1 MKKTYKTKPN
11 KKCFFRIGKALIR
24 IEFDEN
30 GEYSTDNPTIQQAI
44 ENSHSFKEYSIQLK
58 QEQ

>member
-11 KKCFFRIGKALIR
+11 KEGFFRIGKALIKLK
-24 IEFDEN
+24 FDEN

-58 QEQ
+58 

>member
-11 KKCFFRIGKALIR
+11 KEGFFRIGKALIR
-24 IEFDEN
+24 IKFDEN
-30 GEYSTDNPTIQQAI
+30 GEYSTDNLNIQQAI

-58 QEQ
+58 